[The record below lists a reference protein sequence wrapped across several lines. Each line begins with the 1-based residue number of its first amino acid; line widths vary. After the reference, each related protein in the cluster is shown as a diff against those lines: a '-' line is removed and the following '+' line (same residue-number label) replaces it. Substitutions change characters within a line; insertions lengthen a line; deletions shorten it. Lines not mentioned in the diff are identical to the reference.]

1 MSRSRHRHRHRH
13 RDRDYEDRS
22 SRSHTKNNKLNEN
35 SITSIIR
42 YLMGFI
48 PRPSISLSTLFK
60 YGVAGTA
67 VLLFCT
73 ASACICLALLRI
85 VSPNEVDN
93 FISAS
98 STTIMNNVTDFSGLP
113 ISIQRKII
121 TLAEYMEADPQ
132 TMKRVLSTLP
142 QEVQQVSKY
151 HIPSSLFSGFPL
163 SGLSM
168 IKPILSVLLPTSIV
182 LGVGNYI
189 LTNFTEGATP
199 NRPNVPTNSQPTT
212 HRTPAATNSR
222 GPNVPTINRPNV
234 STTNRPNVS
243 PHGTPTATNS
253 RRPTKST
260 YKSPSGNVYL
270 DLLNATGAFKN
281 SGTKSSNRN
290 VNNKRN

>member
-1 MSRSRHRHRHRH
+1 
-13 RDRDYEDRS
+13 
-22 SRSHTKNNKLNEN
+22 
-35 SITSIIR
+35 
-42 YLMGFI
+42 MGFI

-189 LTNFTEGATP
+189 LTNFTEYTTTSSV
-199 NRPNVPTNSQPTT
+199 RKKVFWPTDWENADRNDENNWVDPDE
-212 HRTPAATNSR
+212 A
-222 GPNVPTINRPNV
+222 
-234 STTNRPNVS
+234 
-243 PHGTPTATNS
+243 
-253 RRPTKST
+253 
-260 YKSPSGNVYL
+260 Y
-270 DLLNATGAFKN
+270 DLLYKYIDSRPDHATFQSLVNLFHRNKNAGAFTYQQNANLKALIE
-281 SGTKSSNRN
+281 SVSN
-290 VNNKRN
+290 